1 VIDQEMLPEIPQALI
16 RYSAND
22 LKFPVNSDARG
33 FSRRTTAATQS
44 MKAAGQPSSR
54 GTPGVAHTNDGDAA
68 NHPARYA
75 SCMQSAVPA
84 APWRRIISQLSVL
97 ALFALASACGGKAAG
112 PPPPQPV
119 ATLTMRPQPTSLTQE
134 YPAQLE
140 ASNTVEIRPQVAGI
154 LLRQAALEGAPV
166 KRGQMLFEIDPQPY
180 VAALAQAQAGL
191 AQAHAALAQAE
202 RDLARA
208 RPLTEQDAIS
218 QRELDATIAAHE
230 SAQSQVKAGEAAV
243 KTAELNLGYTQV
255 RSPIDGVMS
264 RALVRLGGVVTAYTT
279 LLTTVYQTDP
289 MYANFSV
296 GEQRLLQVQRELG
309 RPLDQH
315 NPSQRQFRL
324 LLADGSEYELPGSM
338 NFVDAAVDLRTDTL
352 AIRLTVPNPK
362 QFLHAG
368 QYIRVVVATRERPNA
383 LLLPQRAVQVLQ
395 DKNYVWIVDHDTA
408 QQRDVKMGQQQ
419 GNDWI
424 VEEGLKP
431 GDVVVVDG
439 AQKLKPGTPVRAQP
453 LATPVSAAG
462 PIAAPPKS

>member
-1 VIDQEMLPEIPQALI
+1 M
-16 RYSAND
+16 
-22 LKFPVNSDARG
+22 
-33 FSRRTTAATQS
+33 
-44 MKAAGQPSSR
+44 
-54 GTPGVAHTNDGDAA
+54 TPWLRIV
-68 NHPARYA
+68 
-75 SCMQSAVPA
+75 SQLPA
-84 APWRRIISQLSVL
+84 AAVI
-97 ALFALASACGGKAAG
+97 ALAAACGGKAAG

-154 LLRQAALEGAPV
+154 LYRQAALEGSPV
-166 KRGQMLFEIDPQPY
+166 KRGQTLFEIDPQPY
-180 VAALAQAQAGL
+180 SAALAQAQAGL

-208 RPLTEQDAIS
+208 RPLTALDAIS
-218 QRELDATIAAHE
+218 QRELDATIAAND
-230 SAQSQVKAGEAAV
+230 SANSQVKAGEAAV

-264 RALVRLGGVVTAYTT
+264 RALVRIGGVVTAYTT

-289 MYANFSV
+289 MYVNFSV

-315 NPSQRQFRL
+315 NPSQRQFRI
-324 LLADGSEYELPGSM
+324 LLADGSEYELPGTM
-338 NFVDAAVDLRTDTL
+338 NFVDAAVDVRTDTL

-395 DKNYVWIVDHDTA
+395 DKNYVWTVDPAGKA

-419 GNDWI
+419 GNDWV
-424 VEEGLKP
+424 VEAGLAP

-439 AQKLKPGTPVRAQP
+439 TQKLKPGTPVRVEP
-453 LATPVSAAG
+453 LAAPASG
-462 PIAAPPKS
+462 PPKS

>member
-1 VIDQEMLPEIPQALI
+1 MIPRLSI
-16 RYSAND
+16 
-22 LKFPVNSDARG
+22 
-33 FSRRTTAATQS
+33 
-44 MKAAGQPSSR
+44 
-54 GTPGVAHTNDGDAA
+54 VA
-68 NHPARYA
+68 
-75 SCMQSAVPA
+75 
-84 APWRRIISQLSVL
+84 VL
-97 ALFALASACGGKAAG
+97 ALAAACGGKAAG
-112 PPPPQPV
+112 PPSLQPV

-154 LLRQAALEGAPV
+154 LSRQVALEGTPV

-208 RPLTEQDAIS
+208 KPLTALDAIS
-218 QRELDATIAAHE
+218 QRELDATVAAND
-230 SAQSQVKAGEAAV
+230 SAQSQVKAAEAAV

-315 NPSQRQFRL
+315 NPSQRQFRI
-324 LLADGSEYELPGSM
+324 LLADGSEYELAGTM

-395 DKNYVWIVDHDTA
+395 DKNYVWIVDQAGMA

-439 AQKLKPGTPVRAQP
+439 TQKLKPGMPVRVQP
-453 LATPVSAAG
+453 LATTAAV
-462 PIAAPPKS
+462 PPQS

>member
-1 VIDQEMLPEIPQALI
+1 MHRLVTEPHIAEAAPVPQ
-16 RYSAND
+16 
-22 LKFPVNSDARG
+22 
-33 FSRRTTAATQS
+33 
-44 MKAAGQPSSR
+44 
-54 GTPGVAHTNDGDAA
+54 
-68 NHPARYA
+68 
-75 SCMQSAVPA
+75 QSAEPA
-84 APWRRIISQLSVL
+84 APWRRIISQFSVL
-97 ALFALASACGGKAAG
+97 ALLALAAACGGKAAG
-112 PPPPQPV
+112 PPAPQPV

-154 LLRQAALEGAPV
+154 LLRQAALEGTPV
-166 KRGQMLFEIDPQPY
+166 QRGQMLFEIDPQPY

-208 RPLTEQDAIS
+208 RPLTAQDAIS

-230 SAQSQVKAGEAAV
+230 SAQSLVKAGEAAV

-264 RALVRLGGVVTAYTT
+264 RALVRIGGVVTAYTT

-315 NPSQRQFRL
+315 NPSQRQFRI

-395 DKNYVWIVDHDTA
+395 DKNYVWIVDHGTA

-419 GNDWI
+419 GTDWI

-439 AQKLKPGTPVRAQP
+439 AQKLKPGTPVQAQP
-453 LATPVSAAG
+453 LATPASAAG
-462 PIAAPPKS
+462 PAAAPPKS

>member
-1 VIDQEMLPEIPQALI
+1 M
-16 RYSAND
+16 
-22 LKFPVNSDARG
+22 
-33 FSRRTTAATQS
+33 
-44 MKAAGQPSSR
+44 
-54 GTPGVAHTNDGDAA
+54 TPWLRIV
-68 NHPARYA
+68 
-75 SCMQSAVPA
+75 SQLPA
-84 APWRRIISQLSVL
+84 AAVL
-97 ALFALASACGGKAAG
+97 ALAAACGGKAAG
-112 PPPPQPV
+112 PPPTQPV

-134 YPAQLE
+134 YPAQIE

-154 LLRQAALEGAPV
+154 LYRQAALEGSPV
-166 KRGQMLFEIDPQPY
+166 KRGQTLFEIDPQPY
-180 VAALAQAQAGL
+180 SAALAQAQAGL

-208 RPLTEQDAIS
+208 RPLTALDAIS
-218 QRELDATIAAHE
+218 QRELDATIAAND
-230 SAQSQVKAGEAAV
+230 SANSQVKAGEAAV

-264 RALVRLGGVVTAYTT
+264 RALVRIGGVVTAYTT

-289 MYANFSV
+289 MYVNFSV

-315 NPSQRQFRL
+315 NPSQRQFRI
-324 LLADGSEYELPGSM
+324 LLADGSEYELPGTM
-338 NFVDAAVDLRTDTL
+338 NFVDAAVDVRTDTL

-395 DKNYVWIVDHDTA
+395 DKNYVWTVDPAGKA

-419 GNDWI
+419 GNDWV
-424 VEEGLKP
+424 VEAGLAP

-439 AQKLKPGTPVRAQP
+439 TQKLKPGTPVRVEP
-453 LATPVSAAG
+453 LAAPASG
-462 PIAAPPKS
+462 PPKS

>member
-1 VIDQEMLPEIPQALI
+1 M
-16 RYSAND
+16 
-22 LKFPVNSDARG
+22 
-33 FSRRTTAATQS
+33 
-44 MKAAGQPSSR
+44 
-54 GTPGVAHTNDGDAA
+54 TPWLRIV
-68 NHPARYA
+68 
-75 SCMQSAVPA
+75 SQLPA
-84 APWRRIISQLSVL
+84 AAVL
-97 ALFALASACGGKAAG
+97 ALAAACGGKAAG
-112 PPPPQPV
+112 PPPTQPV

-134 YPAQLE
+134 YPAQIE

-154 LLRQAALEGAPV
+154 LYRQAALEGWPV
-166 KRGQMLFEIDPQPY
+166 KRGQTLFEIDPQPY
-180 VAALAQAQAGL
+180 SAALAQAQAGL

-208 RPLTEQDAIS
+208 RPLTALDAIS
-218 QRELDATIAAHE
+218 QRELDATIAAND
-230 SAQSQVKAGEAAV
+230 SANSQVKAGEAAV

-255 RSPIDGVMS
+255 RSPIDGIMS
-264 RALVRLGGVVTAYTT
+264 RALVRIGAVVTAYTT

-289 MYANFSV
+289 MYVNFSV

-315 NPSQRQFRL
+315 NPSQRQFRI
-324 LLADGSEYELPGSM
+324 LLADGSEYELPGTM

-395 DKNYVWIVDHDTA
+395 DKNYVWIVDPAGKA

-419 GNDWI
+419 GNDWV
-424 VEEGLKP
+424 VEAGLAP

-439 AQKLKPGTPVRAQP
+439 TQKLKPGMPVRVEP
-453 LATPVSAAG
+453 LAAPASG
-462 PIAAPPKS
+462 PPKS

>member
-1 VIDQEMLPEIPQALI
+1 M
-16 RYSAND
+16 
-22 LKFPVNSDARG
+22 
-33 FSRRTTAATQS
+33 
-44 MKAAGQPSSR
+44 
-54 GTPGVAHTNDGDAA
+54 TPWLRIV
-68 NHPARYA
+68 
-75 SCMQSAVPA
+75 SQMPA
-84 APWRRIISQLSVL
+84 AAVL
-97 ALFALASACGGKAAG
+97 ALAAACGGKAAG
-112 PPPPQPV
+112 PPPSQPV

-140 ASNTVEIRPQVAGI
+140 ASNTVEIRPQVGGI
-154 LLRQAALEGAPV
+154 LYRQAALEGSPV
-166 KRGQMLFEIDPQPY
+166 KRGQTLFEIDPQPY
-180 VAALAQAQAGL
+180 SAALAQAQAGL

-208 RPLTEQDAIS
+208 RPLTALDAIS
-218 QRELDATIAAHE
+218 QRELDATIAAND
-230 SAQSQVKAGEAAV
+230 SANSQVKAGEAAV

-255 RSPIDGVMS
+255 RSPIDGIMS
-264 RALVRLGGVVTAYTT
+264 RALVRIGGVVTAYTT

-289 MYANFSV
+289 MYVNFSV

-315 NPSQRQFRL
+315 NPSQRQFRI
-324 LLADGSEYELPGSM
+324 LLADGSEYELPGTM

-395 DKNYVWIVDHDTA
+395 DKNYVWIVDPAGKA

-419 GNDWI
+419 GNDWV
-424 VEEGLKP
+424 VEAGLAP

-439 AQKLKPGTPVRAQP
+439 TQKLKPGVPVRVEP
-453 LATPVSAAG
+453 LATPASG
-462 PIAAPPKS
+462 PPKS